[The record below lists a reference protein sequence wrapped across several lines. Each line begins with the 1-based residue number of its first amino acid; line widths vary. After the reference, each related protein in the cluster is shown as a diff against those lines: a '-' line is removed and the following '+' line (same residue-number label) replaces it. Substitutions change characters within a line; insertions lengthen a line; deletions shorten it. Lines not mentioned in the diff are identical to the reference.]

1 MVLVMDPLTQVETQ
15 GTPSVGTVYQPG
27 PRIPLTW
34 LLLSLAVAALVA
46 LVTLSLVIGK
56 GLSDRVNDLERE
68 IPRLTDRLA
77 SEDSQLVDALLQLRV
92 ISFWLAYPTN
102 DPMLL
107 EPPSGNGNTQGVLR
121 IADDGLSA
129 ILLVADMPELPPASV
144 YQVWLTG
151 EGQRVRVGQL
161 QVDPRGWGATT
172 IYLEAPIFGFEAVDV
187 TAETEGGL
195 GLASGVRVLEGKI
208 VSETDSG

>member
-1 MVLVMDPLTQVETQ
+1 MDSSTQVETQ
-15 GTPSVGTVYQPG
+15 GTPSIGTVYSPG

-34 LLLSLAVAALVA
+34 LLLSLAVVVLVA
-46 LVTLSLVIGK
+46 LVILSLVIGWR
-56 GLSDRVNDLERE
+56 LSNRVNDLERG
-68 IPRLTDRLA
+68 IPRLSDRLA

-107 EPPSGNGNTQGVLR
+107 EPPSGTGNTQGVLR

-129 ILLVADMPELPPASV
+129 ILLVAGMQELPPTSV

-151 EGQRVRVGQL
+151 EGRRVQVGQL

-172 IYLEAPIFGFEAVDV
+172 IYLAEPIFGFEAVDV
-187 TAETEGGL
+187 TAETEGGF
-195 GLASGVRVLEGKI
+195 GSASGVRVLEGKI
-208 VSETDSG
+208 VSEKDLE